1 MRIESQEKKDPRL
14 SRQNGDK
21 RGQTRIKQE
30 ESEGKEAVDRIA
42 GREQPRGEH
51 FRAVRETETLM
62 TPQAWEA

>member
-1 MRIESQEKKDPRL
+1 MFKKRPLLCLSASLKGIHHEKDLEMCIESQKEKNSRL

-42 GREQPRGEH
+42 GRE
-51 FRAVRETETLM
+51 
-62 TPQAWEA
+62 